1 MFDRAR
7 WTLLPLMLPAVVLIG
22 ALAIWPILR
31 VLLLSLF
38 DADYGLAGARF
49 IGMENYADALSDRFF
64 RRSITN
70 TLTFTVVASVA
81 EVALGLALALL
92 VHRRFAGRRLVLP
105 LLIFPLV
112 LSTMV
117 VSAIWRSWFHY
128 DLGYLNT
135 LLTALGL
142 HPVRWLASP
151 DLALWSIVLVDVW
164 QYTPLA
170 FLILLAGLQSIPASV
185 YEAARLDGAG
195 PWRLFRDVTLPLIAG
210 HLALALLLRTVDT
223 FKLFDKVYALT
234 GGGPGIAT
242 ETMSLF
248 VHRHAFRFN
257 EMGLASAAAVLML
270 AVSGVLATLYAAR
283 MLRR

>member
-7 WTLLPLMLPAVVLIG
+7 WALLVLMAPAAVLI
-22 ALAIWPILR
+22 ALLAIWPIIR
-31 VLLLSLF
+31 VALLSVF
-38 DADYGLAGARF
+38 DAAYDLTDAPFLGL
-49 IGMENYADALSDRFF
+49 ENYDDALSNRFF
-64 RRSITN
+64 QRSITN
-70 TLTFTVVASVA
+70 TLTFTIAASMA

-92 VHRRFAGRRLVLP
+92 VNRSFPGRRLVLP

-135 LLTALGL
+135 LLGAVGL
-142 HPVRWLASP
+142 HPVRWLADP

-170 FLILLAGLQSIPASV
+170 FLILLAGLQSIPAAV
-185 YEAARLDGAG
+185 YEAARIDGAG
-195 PWRLFRDVTLPLIAG
+195 PLRQFRDITLPLLAG

-234 GGGPGIAT
+234 GGGPGIST

-248 VHRHAFRFN
+248 VQRNAFRFN
-257 EMGLASAAAVLML
+257 EMGLASAGAMLML
-270 AVSGVLATLYAAR
+270 AVSGALAAIYAVR

>member
-22 ALAIWPILR
+22 VLAIWPILR
-31 VLLLSLF
+31 VLVLSVF
-38 DADYGLAGARF
+38 ETEYGLADARF
-49 IGMENYADALSDRFF
+49 VGIDNYETALSDRFF

-81 EVALGLALALL
+81 EVVLGLALALL
-92 VHRRFAGRRLVLP
+92 VHRRFPGRGIVLP
-105 LLIFPLV
+105 LLTFPLV

-135 LLTALGL
+135 LLAVLGL
-142 HPVRWLASP
+142 EPVRWLASP
-151 DLALWSIVLVDVW
+151 DLALWSIILVDVW
-164 QYTPLA
+164 QYTPLT
-170 FLILLAGLQSIPASV
+170 FLILLAGLQSIPPAV
-185 YEAARLDGAG
+185 YEAARIDGAG
-195 PWRLFRDVTLPLIAG
+195 PFRQFRDFTLPLIAG

-242 ETMSLF
+242 ETMSLY
-248 VHRHAFRFN
+248 VQRHAFRFN
-257 EMGLASAAAVLML
+257 EMGQASAAAVLML
-270 AVSGVLATLYAAR
+270 VVSGLLAAVYAAR

>member
-7 WTLLPLMLPAVVLIG
+7 WTLLPLMLPAALLIG

-31 VLLLSLF
+31 VLLLSFF
-38 DADYGLAGARF
+38 DADYDLDGAPFVGLA
-49 IGMENYADALSDRFF
+49 NYDEALSNRFF
-64 RRSITN
+64 RRSIVN
-70 TLTFTVVASVA
+70 TLTFTIVASVA
-81 EVALGLALALL
+81 EVALGLGLALL
-92 VHRRFAGRRLVLP
+92 VHRRFPGRRLVLP

-117 VSAIWRSWFHY
+117 ISAIWRSWYHY
-128 DLGYLNT
+128 DLGYLNA
-135 LLTALGL
+135 LLTAVGL

-151 DLALWSIVLVDVW
+151 DLALWSIILVDVW

-170 FLILLAGLQSIPASV
+170 FLILLAGLQSIPVSV

-195 PWRLFRDVTLPLIAG
+195 PLRLFRDITLPLLAG

-223 FKLFDKVYALT
+223 FKLFDKVFAMT

-248 VHRHAFRFN
+248 VQRHAFRFN

-270 AVSGVLATLYAAR
+270 LISGLLAAIYAAR

>member
-22 ALAIWPILR
+22 MLAIWPILR
-31 VLLLSLF
+31 VLVLSFF
-38 DADYGLAGARF
+38 DTEYGLADARF
-49 IGMENYADALSDRFF
+49 VGVDNYETALSDRFF

-81 EVALGLALALL
+81 EVVLGLALALL
-92 VHRRFAGRRLVLP
+92 VHRRFPGRGIVLP
-105 LLIFPLV
+105 LLTFPLV

-135 LLTALGL
+135 LLAVFGL
-142 HPVRWLASP
+142 EPVRWLASP
-151 DLALWSIVLVDVW
+151 DLALWSIILVDVW
-164 QYTPLA
+164 QYTPLT
-170 FLILLAGLQSIPASV
+170 FLILLAGLQSIPPAV
-185 YEAARLDGAG
+185 YEAARIDGAG
-195 PWRLFRDVTLPLIAG
+195 PFRQFRDFTLPLIAG

-242 ETMSLF
+242 ETMSLY
-248 VHRHAFRFN
+248 VQRHAFRFN
-257 EMGLASAAAVLML
+257 EMGQASAAAVLML
-270 AVSGVLATLYAAR
+270 VVSGLLAAVYAAR

>member
-1 MFDRAR
+1 MFDRTR
-7 WTLLPLMLPAVVLIG
+7 WVLVPLMLPAALLIA
-22 ALAIWPILR
+22 ALAIWPIVR
-31 VLLLSLF
+31 VVILSLF
-38 DADYGLAGARF
+38 DADYGLAGAAF
-49 IGMENYADALSDRFF
+49 IGLANYEDALSNRFF
-64 RRSITN
+64 VRSISN
-70 TLTFTVVASVA
+70 TIIFTLAASVA
-81 EVALGLALALL
+81 EVVLGLALALL
-92 VHRRFAGRRLVLP
+92 VHRHFPGRSVVLP

-135 LLTALGL
+135 LLAAFGL

-164 QYTPLA
+164 QYTPLT
-170 FLILLAGLQSIPASV
+170 FLILLAGLQSIPGSV

-195 PWRLFRDVTLPLIAG
+195 PWRVFRDMTLPLIAG

-248 VHRHAFRFN
+248 VQRHAFRFN
-257 EMGLASAAAVLML
+257 EMGLASAGAVLML
-270 AVSGVLATLYAAR
+270 AVAGGLAALYAAR
-283 MLRR
+283 VLKR

>member
-22 ALAIWPILR
+22 MLAIWPILR
-31 VLLLSLF
+31 VLVLSFF
-38 DADYGLAGARF
+38 DTEYGLAGARF
-49 IGMENYADALSDRFF
+49 VGVDNYETALSDRFF

-81 EVALGLALALL
+81 EVVLGLALALL
-92 VHRRFAGRRLVLP
+92 VHRRFPGRGIVLP
-105 LLIFPLV
+105 LLTFPLV

-135 LLTALGL
+135 LLAVFGL
-142 HPVRWLASP
+142 EPVRWLASP
-151 DLALWSIVLVDVW
+151 DLALWSIILVDVW
-164 QYTPLA
+164 QYTPLT
-170 FLILLAGLQSIPASV
+170 FLILLAGLQSIPPAV
-185 YEAARLDGAG
+185 YEAARIDGAG
-195 PWRLFRDVTLPLIAG
+195 PFRQFRDFTLPLIAG

-242 ETMSLF
+242 ETMSLY
-248 VHRHAFRFN
+248 VQRHAFRFN
-257 EMGLASAAAVLML
+257 EMGQASAAAVLML
-270 AVSGVLATLYAAR
+270 VVSGLLAAVYAAR

>member
-22 ALAIWPILR
+22 VLAIWPILR
-31 VLLLSLF
+31 VLVLSVF
-38 DADYGLAGARF
+38 ETEYGLADARF
-49 IGMENYADALSDRFF
+49 VGIDNYETALSDRFF

-81 EVALGLALALL
+81 EVVLGLALALL
-92 VHRRFAGRRLVLP
+92 VHRRFPGRGIVLP
-105 LLIFPLV
+105 LLTFPLV

-135 LLTALGL
+135 LLAVFGL
-142 HPVRWLASP
+142 DPVRWLASP
-151 DLALWSIVLVDVW
+151 DLALWSIILVDVW
-164 QYTPLA
+164 QYTPLT
-170 FLILLAGLQSIPASV
+170 FLILLAGLQSIPPAV
-185 YEAARLDGAG
+185 YEAARIDGAG
-195 PWRLFRDVTLPLIAG
+195 PFRQFRDFTLPLIAG

-242 ETMSLF
+242 ETMSLY
-248 VHRHAFRFN
+248 VQRHAFRFN
-257 EMGLASAAAVLML
+257 EMGQASAAAVLML
-270 AVSGVLATLYAAR
+270 VVSGLLAAVYASR

>member
-1 MFDRAR
+1 MFDRVR
-7 WTLLPLMLPAVVLIG
+7 WTLLPLLLPAIVLIG

-38 DADYGLAGARF
+38 DTDYGLAGARF
-49 IGMENYADALSDRFF
+49 IGLENYADALSNRFF
-64 RRSITN
+64 RRSIVN
-70 TLTFTVVASVA
+70 TLTFTIAASVA

-151 DLALWSIVLVDVW
+151 DLALWSIVLVDAW

-170 FLILLAGLQSIPASV
+170 FLILLAGLQSIPAQV

-195 PWRLFRDVTLPLIAG
+195 PWRLFRDFTLPLIAG

-248 VHRHAFRFN
+248 VQRNAFRFN
-257 EMGLASAAAVLML
+257 EMGLASAGAVLML
-270 AVSGVLATLYAAR
+270 LVSGVLAGLYAAR

>member
-7 WTLLPLMLPAVVLIG
+7 WTLLPLMLPAAALIG
-22 ALAIWPILR
+22 ALAVWPILR

-38 DADYGLAGARF
+38 DADYGLAGAPF
-49 IGMENYADALSDRFF
+49 VGLGNYDEALGNRFF
-64 RRSITN
+64 RRSIVN
-70 TLTFTVVASVA
+70 TLTFTLVASVA

-92 VHRRFAGRRLVLP
+92 VHRQFPGRRLVLP

-117 VSAIWRSWFHY
+117 VSAIWRSWYHY

-135 LLTALGL
+135 VLTTLGL

-151 DLALWSIVLVDVW
+151 DLALWSIILVDVW

-170 FLILLAGLQSIPASV
+170 FLILLAGLQSIPVSV

-195 PWRLFRDVTLPLIAG
+195 PFRLFRDITLPLIAG

-223 FKLFDKVYALT
+223 FKLFDKVYAMT

-248 VHRHAFRFN
+248 VQRHAFRFN

-270 AVSGVLATLYAAR
+270 LVCSVLAGAYAAR

>member
-1 MFDRAR
+1 MFDRTR
-7 WTLLPLMLPAVVLIG
+7 WTLLPLMLPAALLIG
-22 ALAIWPILR
+22 ALAVWPILR
-31 VLLLSLF
+31 VLALSFF
-38 DADYGLAGARF
+38 DADYGLADARF
-49 IGMENYADALSDRFF
+49 IGLENYRDALSHRFF
-64 RRSITN
+64 RRSIAN
-70 TLTFTVVASVA
+70 TLVFTLAASII
-81 EVALGLALALL
+81 EVALGLGLALL
-92 VHRRFAGRRLVLP
+92 VHRQFPGRRLVLP

-117 VSAIWRSWFHY
+117 VSAIWRSWYHY

-135 LLTALGL
+135 LLAAAGL

-170 FLILLAGLQSIPASV
+170 FLILLAGLQAIPASL
-185 YEAARLDGAG
+185 YEAARLDGAA
-195 PWRLFRDVTLPLIAG
+195 PWRLFRDITLPLIAG

-223 FKLFDKVYALT
+223 FKLFDKVYAMT

-242 ETMSLF
+242 ETMSLY
-248 VHRHAFRFN
+248 VQEHAFRFN
-257 EMGLASAAAVLML
+257 EMGLASAAAAIML
-270 AVSGVLATLYAAR
+270 LISGALAALYAWR

>member
-195 PWRLFRDVTLPLIAG
+195 PWRLFRDFTLPLIAG

-248 VHRHAFRFN
+248 VQRHAFRFN

-270 AVSGVLATLYAAR
+270 AVSGILAALYAAR